1 MTSYGLLLPHFGEE
15 ADRDKLLKG
24 AQRAEE
30 LGFDSVWVRDHLVF
44 EPHGANSKSAKRVEI
59 PLGDIKE
66 VRPAGGKLVRRFEV
80 VTARGTHSFLVEN
93 RDAWLTA
100 FAPLLGIV
108 R

>member
-1 MTSYGLLLPHFGEE
+1 MLDG
-15 ADRDKLLKG
+15 G
-24 AQRAEE
+24 ANLGGAGGYLFLTKQRI
-30 LGFDSVWVRDHLVF
+30 VF